1 MTVYTTT
8 IAKTETLPV
17 DWAKL
22 PEAAREKVIAY
33 GVQRIFND
41 MVGGAERFPTVE
53 KKVAH
58 VREQIERFYAGD
70 IGRKAASGVSTETA
84 IARQEARRLVKAKLG
99 AKSPEWAAFTG
110 LGDEEQNAK
119 LDAVVAKN
127 EEHFKKFV
135 AAEMK
140 ARAEA
145 AAKRAKA
152 AEGLALD
159 L

>member
-1 MTVYTTT
+1 MTIYTTT

-17 DWAKL
+17 DWEKL
-22 PEAAREKVIAY
+22 PEAAREKIIAY

-58 VREQIERFYAGD
+58 VKEQIERFYAGD
-70 IGRKAASGVSTETA
+70 IGRKASAGVSTETA

-110 LGDEEQNAK
+110 LEDDEQNAK

-127 EEHFKKFV
+127 QAHFDKFV
-135 AAEMK
+135 AAEIAARKK
-140 ARAEA
+140 AAEM
-145 AAKRAKA
+145 RAKA
-152 AEGLALD
+152 GGELTLD

>member
-8 IAKTETLPV
+8 IAKTETLSV
-17 DWAKL
+17 DWEKL
-22 PEAAREKVIAY
+22 PLEAKEKIIRY

-41 MVGGAERFPTVE
+41 MVGGSERFPTVE

-58 VREQIERFYAGD
+58 VKEQIERFYAGD
-70 IGRKAASGVSTETA
+70 VGRAAASGVSTEVA
-84 IARQEARRLVKAKLG
+84 IARQEARRLVKAKYG

-110 LGDEEQNAK
+110 LADEEQASK
-119 LDAVVAKN
+119 LDELVEKN
-127 EEHFKKFV
+127 KEHFDKFV
-135 AAEMK
+135 KAELK

-152 AEGLALD
+152 GEELALD

>member
-1 MTVYTTT
+1 MTIYTTT

-17 DWAKL
+17 DWNKL
-22 PEAAREKVIAY
+22 PEAAKEKIIAY

-58 VREQIERFYAGD
+58 VKEQIERFYAGD

-84 IARQEARRLVKAKLG
+84 IARAEARRLVKAKLG

-110 LGDEEQNAK
+110 LEDEEQNAK

-127 EEHFKKFV
+127 EAHFAAFV
-135 AAEMK
+135 KAEMK

-152 AEGLALD
+152 GEGLALD

>member
-8 IAKTETLPV
+8 IAKTETLAVPFDQMPV
-17 DWAKL
+17 HVQ
-22 PEAAREKVIAY
+22 ERIIAY
-33 GVQRIFND
+33 GCQRIFND

-58 VREQIERFYAGD
+58 VKEKIAAFLKGD
-70 IGRKAASGVSTETA
+70 VGRAAASGVSTEQS
-84 IARQEARRLVKAKLG
+84 IARQEARRLVKAKYG

-110 LGDEEQNAK
+110 LEEAEQAAK
-119 LDAVVAKN
+119 LDELVEKN
-127 EEHFKKFV
+127 RAHFDKFV

-140 ARAEA
+140 ARREA
-145 AAKRAKA
+145 AEKRAKA
-152 AEGLALD
+152 GEELALD

>member
-8 IAKTETLPV
+8 IAKTETLNVPF
-17 DWAKL
+17 
-22 PEAAREKVIAY
+22 EKFPAHVQEKIIAY
-33 GVQRIFND
+33 GCQRIFND
-41 MVGGAERFPTVE
+41 MVGGNERFATVE
-53 KKVAH
+53 QKVAH
-58 VREQIERFYAGD
+58 VKEKIAAFLAGD
-70 IGRKAASGVSTETA
+70 VGRAAASGVSTEVA

-110 LGDEEQNAK
+110 LEDAEQEAK
-119 LDAVVAKN
+119 LDAVVEKN
-127 EEHFKKFV
+127 KEHFDKFV

-152 AEGLALD
+152 AGELTLD

>member
-1 MTVYTTT
+1 MAYSTV
-8 IAKTETLPV
+8 IAKTETIEVPFE
-17 DWAKL
+17 KF
-22 PEAAREKVIAY
+22 PEHVQQKIIAY
-33 GVQRIFND
+33 GCQRIFND

-58 VREQIERFYAGD
+58 VREKIEEFLKGN
-70 IGRKAASGVSTETA
+70 IGRQAASGVSTEVA
-84 IARQEARRLVKAKLG
+84 IARQEARRLVKAKYG

-110 LGDEEQNAK
+110 LGDEEQLAK
-119 LDAVVAKN
+119 LDELVEKN
-127 EEHFKKFV
+127 RAHFDKFV

-152 AEGLALD
+152 GAELTLD

>member
-8 IAKTETLPV
+8 IAKTETLNVPF
-17 DWAKL
+17 
-22 PEAAREKVIAY
+22 EKFPAHVQEKIIAY
-33 GVQRIFND
+33 GCQRIFND
-41 MVGGAERFPTVE
+41 MVGGSERFPTVE

-58 VREQIERFYAGD
+58 VREQIERFLAGD

-84 IARQEARRLVKAKLG
+84 IARAEARRLVKAKLG

-110 LGDEEQNAK
+110 LEDDEQAEK
-119 LDAVVAKN
+119 LDAIVAKN
-127 EEHFKKFV
+127 KPHFDKFV

-140 ARAEA
+140 ARREA
-145 AAKRAKA
+145 AEKRAKA
-152 AEGLALD
+152 GEELALD

>member
-1 MTVYTTT
+1 MAYSTV
-8 IAKTETLPV
+8 IAKTETIEVPF
-17 DWAKL
+17 
-22 PEAAREKVIAY
+22 EKFPAHVQEKIIAY
-33 GVQRIFND
+33 GCQRIFND

-58 VREQIERFYAGD
+58 VREKIEEFLKGN
-70 IGRKAASGVSTETA
+70 IGRQSASGVSTEVA

-110 LGDEEQNAK
+110 LGDDEQAEK
-119 LDAVVAKN
+119 LDAIVAKN
-127 EEHFKKFV
+127 QSHFDKFV

-140 ARAEA
+140 ARREA
-145 AAKRAKA
+145 AEKRAKA
-152 AEGLALD
+152 GEELALD

>member
-1 MTVYTTT
+1 MAYTTV
-8 IAKTETLPV
+8 IAKTETIEVPFAEFPAHV
-17 DWAKL
+17 Q
-22 PEAAREKVIAY
+22 EKIIAY
-33 GVQRIFND
+33 GCQRIFND

-58 VREQIERFYAGD
+58 VREKIEEFLKGNVGRAAG
-70 IGRKAASGVSTETA
+70 AGVSTEQA

-110 LGDEEQNAK
+110 LADEEQAEK
-119 LDAVVAKN
+119 LDAIVAKN
-127 EEHFKKFV
+127 KPHFDKFV

-140 ARAEA
+140 ARREA
-145 AAKRAKA
+145 AEKRAKA
-152 AEGLALD
+152 GAELALD

>member
-8 IAKTETLPV
+8 IAKTETVPV
-17 DWAKL
+17 
-22 PEAAREKVIAY
+22 PFEKFPAHVQEKIIAY
-33 GVQRIFND
+33 GCQRIFND

-58 VREQIERFYAGD
+58 VKEKIEAFLKGD
-70 IGRKAASGVSTETA
+70 VGRAAASGVSTETA
-84 IARQEARRLVKAKLG
+84 IARAEARRLVKAKLG

-110 LGDEEQNAK
+110 LEDEEQAEK

-145 AAKRAKA
+145 AEKRARA
-152 AEGLALD
+152 AGELTLD

>member
-1 MTVYTTT
+1 MTVYSTT

-17 DWAKL
+17 PFDKF
-22 PEAAREKVIAY
+22 PPHVQEKIIAY
-33 GVQRIFND
+33 GCQRIFND
-41 MVGGAERFPTVE
+41 MVGGSERFPTVE

-58 VREQIERFYAGD
+58 VKEKIEEFLKGNV
-70 IGRKAASGVSTETA
+70 GRAAASGVSTEVA

-110 LGDEEQNAK
+110 LEDDEQDAK
-119 LDAVVAKN
+119 LDAVVEKN
-127 EEHFKKFV
+127 RAHFDKFV

-140 ARAEA
+140 ARAERA
-145 AAKRAKA
+145 EKRAKA
-152 AEGLALD
+152 DLALE